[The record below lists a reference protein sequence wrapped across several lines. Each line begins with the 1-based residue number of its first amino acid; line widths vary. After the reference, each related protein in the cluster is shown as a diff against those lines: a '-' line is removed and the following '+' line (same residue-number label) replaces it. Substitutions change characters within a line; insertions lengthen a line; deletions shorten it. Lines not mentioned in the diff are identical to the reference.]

1 MSLPQTPEDT
11 SQWIE
16 DFTLEER
23 QFWTDRLGNLVL
35 ITGRKNSAQGRLD
48 YPMKKEKY
56 FKKIIDTCPNSLRVL
71 NKYEKWTPQEL
82 KENQEYVVTIMCEHH
97 GTTRSVPFELED

>member
-1 MSLPQTPEDT
+1 MGGFPAQE
-11 SQWIE
+11 IE
-16 DFTLEER
+16 PDMLILEVPDCAL
-23 QFWTDRLGNLVL
+23 QVGPGVQHIL
-35 ITGRKNSAQGRLD
+35 KQGRLD

-97 GTTRSVPFELED
+97 GITRSVPFELED